1 MAKRILPA
9 LVVGLT
15 VLVGACSGS
24 GGDNTAPDGAPASE
38 AGPKYTRFAD
48 FPGKALSTVEP
59 GAPVGIQVKPVD
71 VVWTPELAGKSAK
84 PGEHYL
90 AVYLAVTGE
99 LPDRGVKGARLDF
112 LEAKVNLSKGT
123 CNGYK
128 NESADVCYL
137 KASPATGLEKEVAD
151 NTWRTRTWL
160 AGGITRTDIEA
171 GDTVIGVVGF
181 HLADDAD
188 IPGDM
193 ELCGPG
199 KTEFYDDRKFP
210 CVPIPKP
217 EGARN

>member
-1 MAKRILPA
+1 MSQRVLPA
-9 LVVGLT
+9 LFVSLT
-15 VLVGACSGS
+15 VLVGACSGG
-24 GGDNTAPDGAPASE
+24 GGDNATSEAPATSE
-38 AGPKYTRFAD
+38 PGPKYTRFAD

-112 LEAKVNLSKGT
+112 LEAKVKIGPGT
-123 CNGYK
+123 CNEDK
-128 NESADVCYL
+128 NESPELCYL

-151 NTWRTRTWL
+151 STWRSRTWL
-160 AGGITRTDIEA
+160 AGSITRTDIEA

-181 HLADDAD
+181 HIADDAT
-188 IPGDM
+188 IEGDM
-193 ELCGPG
+193 ELCGPAKG
-199 KTEFYDDRKFP
+199 EFYDDRKFP
-210 CVPIPKP
+210 CVTIPKP
-217 EGARN
+217 EGTRN